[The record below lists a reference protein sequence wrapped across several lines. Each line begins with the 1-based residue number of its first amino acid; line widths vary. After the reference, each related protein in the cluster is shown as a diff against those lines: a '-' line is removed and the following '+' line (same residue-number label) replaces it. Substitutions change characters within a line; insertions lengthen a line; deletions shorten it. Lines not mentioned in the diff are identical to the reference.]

1 MEKPSSFNFTAKNTA
16 HFTSYDFD
24 PLVEFR
30 KVLCVNLAVWAITS
44 PKWVLQKTRPFPA
57 WWK

>member
-30 KVLCVNLAVWAITS
+30 KVLCVNLAV
-44 PKWVLQKTRPFPA
+44 
-57 WWK
+57 